1 MKKVLVFNGSPKR
14 NSSDTMHMTRAFL
27 EGINIENNFDIKII
41 DVIEKNIQFCRGCFV
56 CKRNG
61 GSCVIKDDMKEILN
75 DILCSDIIIWSF
87 PLYCYGMPA
96 NLKVLVDRTM
106 PLSSMAMEKVGEHY
120 EHISE
125 HDFSNKR
132 YVMICGCGFP
142 SGKNN
147 FEAMVAQFKL
157 MFGDEHSTIITV
169 TESPLFNEKE
179 ALPVTEP
186 FLEVMKEAGRQYGVG
201 GEISPDIWGRI
212 NTPMIPEEIYT
223 QIANSAN
230 S

>member
-14 NSSDTMHMTRAFL
+14 NASDTMHMTRAFL
-27 EGINIENNFDIKII
+27 DGMNSADEFDVSIINAIDKNIE
-41 DVIEKNIQFCRGCFV
+41 FCRGCFV

-61 GSCVIKDDMKEILN
+61 GTCVIKDDMKEILEE
-75 DILCSDIIIWSF
+75 ILNADIIIWSF

-96 NLKVLVDRTM
+96 HLKALIDRTM
-106 PLSSMAMEKVGEHY
+106 PLSSMMMEKVGEHY
-120 EHISE
+120 EHISD
-125 HDFSNKR
+125 HDFSKTS

-147 FEAMVAQFKL
+147 FEAMVTEFKL
-157 MFGDEHSTIITV
+157 MFGDDKSTIITV
-169 TESPLFNEKE
+169 PESPMFNVKE
-179 ALPVTEP
+179 AEPVTKP
-186 FLEVMKEAGRQYGVG
+186 FLDVLREAGREYAADGV
-201 GEISPDIWGRI
+201 ISSDTWGKI

-230 S
+230 A